1 MKHVARTLRYAVLLM
16 GIVSCLATMADEA
29 STVSPQTLGG
39 TDDIPVINPQILSHA
54 NDYTFGYYP
63 QGLRRKGQGSLQ
75 YAVQTNRYAF
85 LFDSPRGRITHLGPI
100 TTPLSAEEGA
110 MQGNELLS
118 ALPQATFSLAM
129 VIDGTEY
136 PATPG
141 PLDAAQIRL
150 ERVGKYLQHFEVQ
163 TLRFGGD
170 GASPG
175 LEGYSGW
182 LEAYC
187 WPDHAAW
194 MLHVTADE
202 SHLPGLAT
210 LRKETRACAVLNAPD
225 TYPILEGLST
235 NDVWQ
240 PLDSVGATPRAVLMR
255 NEQGAGIAFL
265 PQPDSGCTMRGV
277 KDKRVLIESPMLF
290 RETTR
295 TATFACIIMP
305 SNAVA
310 KDGLQAV
317 RQLEAKVRGKITVQ
331 AEGIAPYTRKL
342 DTSYDPARGWHT
354 ILLGESPDK
363 DILERVRVH
372 LANTDTQPQT
382 IRLNFAKV
390 GGSFSVTGMSPV
402 LRDMTGEPIG
412 LPIQISKNWHC
423 NPPWFSGIT
432 MLELLPQQTLELEFD
447 LAYSR
452 WGGVPAVSHAQLC
465 LLGYG
470 GNQLWDEMAIGSFGE
485 SITYDPDVNL
495 GRALVD
501 DMRPLMVWGMGTT
514 QKIKWSWTNNVGGC
528 DFLTLFLKDQK
539 DRQFLRRQKTLYNS
553 YGPVLSN
560 VVYAGETPDGA
571 IQSKIRTQSWRSDDY
586 VRGLYTLRY
595 EVTKPLENIDRL
607 AFFQLGAD
615 HYNAMAF
622 KQIARGIRDACT
634 EMWEPPMGGR
644 TYSRRG
650 ELMEGRHPW
659 IGTYGTSSVEGRP
672 KDDTGALADKA
683 MIIRSWKARFAGKE
697 CPLPA
702 YSVYGSEDG
711 PQKGAVVELSPPAG
725 IERLEPGDY
734 VEAQVEVLILPQ
746 KADDYYGPNEP
757 FRAAL
762 RVQKDPW
769 ELTLREARGSDVTV
783 TAHKGTV
790 EQTWPVRVR
799 ANEGLS
805 AEFTI
810 TGGVGYTPVTI
821 VQAMTQKGFV
831 LERINEK
838 GEATRI
844 DESTAGIGNDWWQTD
859 FDTKS
864 GTWNITYTLPL
875 DPENAYGP
883 QTFRWHSSGTK

>member
-1 MKHVARTLRYAVLLM
+1 MKCVVGTLRYIAILI
-16 GIVSCLATMADEA
+16 GIVSCLPTMADDA
-29 STVSPQTLGG
+29 STTL
-39 TDDIPVINPQILSHA
+39 PQILSHA
-54 NDYTFGYYP
+54 DDYTFGYYP

-85 LFDSPRGRITHLGPI
+85 LFDAPQGRITRLGPI
-100 TTPLSAEEGA
+100 TTPKPAEEGV
-110 MQGNELLS
+110 MQDNGLLD
-118 ALPQATFSLAM
+118 ALSPATFSFAM
-129 VIDGTEY
+129 VVDGVEH

-170 GASPG
+170 GAAPG

-182 LEAYC
+182 MEACC
-187 WPDHAAW
+187 WPDRTAW

-202 SHLPGLAT
+202 SHLPGLAS
-210 LRKETRACAVLNAPD
+210 LRKETRACAVITPSE
-225 TYPILEGLST
+225 TYPVLEALSA

-240 PLDSVGATPRAVLMR
+240 PLDAAETKPRAVLIR
-255 NEQGAGIAFL
+255 NTQGAGIAFL
-265 PQPDSGCTMRGV
+265 PQPDSGNTVRIT
-277 KDKRVLIESPMLF
+277 KDKRVVIESPLLF
-290 RETTR
+290 AEPVR
-295 TATFACIIMP
+295 TATFTCFLVP
-305 SNAVA
+305 SNEVE
-310 KDGLQAV
+310 KDGLNAV
-317 RQLEAKVRGKITVQ
+317 RQFEAEIQGKVTVQ

-342 DTSYDPARGWHT
+342 DVSFDPARGWHT
-354 ILLGESPDK
+354 VVLGEAPDK
-363 DILERVRVH
+363 DVLERVHVR
-372 LANTDTQPQT
+372 LANTATQAQT
-382 IRLNFAKV
+382 VRLNFAKI

-402 LRDMTGEPIG
+402 LRDMTGNPIG
-412 LPIQISKNWHC
+412 LPVQISKNWHC
-423 NPPWFSGIT
+423 NPPWFTGIT
-432 MLELLPQQTLELEFD
+432 ILEVAPQQTLDFEFD

-470 GNQLWDEMAIGSFGE
+470 GNQLWDEMAIGSNGE

-501 DMRPLMVWGMGTT
+501 DMRPLMVWGMGTAP
-514 QKIKWSWTNNVGGC
+514 KIKWSWTNNVGGC
-528 DFLTLFLKDQK
+528 DFLTLFLKDKK
-539 DRQFLRRQKTLYNS
+539 DRQFLKRQKTLYNS

-560 VVYAGETPDGA
+560 VVYAGETPEGA

-595 EVTKPLENIDRL
+595 DVTKPLDNIDRI

-622 KQIARGIRDACT
+622 RQIARGTQDACA

-650 ELMEGRHPW
+650 ELLEGRHPW

-672 KDDTGALADKA
+672 KDDLGALADKA
-683 MIIRSWKARFAGKE
+683 MIVRSWKARLGGKD
-697 CPLPA
+697 CPSPA

-711 PQKGAVVELSPPAG
+711 SQKGAVVELSPPASLD
-725 IERLEPGDY
+725 RLEPGDY

-746 KADDYYGPNEP
+746 KADDYYGPNKP
-757 FRAAL
+757 FITAL
-762 RVQKDPW
+762 QAQKDPW
-769 ELTLREARGSDVTV
+769 ESTLREARGSDVKV
-783 TAHKGTV
+783 TAKKGTV

-799 ANEGLS
+799 ASEGLN

-821 VQAMTQKGFV
+821 VGALTQKGFV
-831 LERINEK
+831 LDRINEK
-838 GEATRI
+838 GEPIRV

-859 FDTKS
+859 YDTKS
-864 GTWNITYTLPL
+864 GTCTITYTLPL
-875 DPENAYGP
+875 DLQNTYGP
-883 QTFRWHSSGTK
+883 KTFRWYVPAAK